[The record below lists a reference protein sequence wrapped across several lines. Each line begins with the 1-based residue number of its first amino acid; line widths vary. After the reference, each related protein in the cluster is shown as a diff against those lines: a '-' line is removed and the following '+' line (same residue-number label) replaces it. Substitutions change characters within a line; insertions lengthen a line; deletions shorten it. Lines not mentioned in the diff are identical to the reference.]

1 MPVPLYEFRCPEGT
15 TTESP
20 FSMATVPDAIACP
33 DCGAAARRRITGA
46 RLSRSGTPAY
56 GLIESTE
63 RSAEAPEVVTSLPGP
78 SASARS
84 RKEPRHTGNPL
95 HLKLPRP

>member
-1 MPVPLYEFRCPEGT
+1 MPLYEFRCPEGT

-20 FSMATVPDAIACP
+20 FSMAAVPEAIDCP
-33 DCGAAARRRITGA
+33 DCGEPARRRITGA
-46 RLSRSGTPAY
+46 RLSRSGTAAY

-63 RSAEAPEVVTSLPGP
+63 RSADTPEVVRALPAP
-78 SASARS
+78 SART
-84 RKEPRHTGNPL
+84 RKEPRYTGNPL